1 MSTQAQTQA
10 QRQFEAQQHQQRDG
24 AERLPVGNLSP
35 AEPTLEEAVD
45 DYSPSEYDAAI
56 PEDPDDGSD
65 APRATAD
72 DGPQERDAVPPDT
85 EAAPPETEAIVEQVD
100 VPAEPKQPQLDVDE
114 PRTEHMEEPVA
125 PPLDE
130 PLEPERGSDADST
143 YGPVEKAANA
153 ALDAFTAPDFEAPDF
168 SEAAGAT
175 TAQAKPPASEPQ
187 GGYARVVEVVDH
199 GIRYTVDLTTGEKKA
214 VREGESGLGD
224 DATLRV
230 VKWSKEP
237 VKARNQNIGN
247 GSIVVGRGGVRYV
260 PGVRHEPGGARDT
273 GAPRS
278 RPERM

>member
-1 MSTQAQTQA
+1 MSTQSQA
-10 QRQFEAQQHQQRDG
+10 QAQFEAQQQAQRDY
-24 AERLPVGNLSP
+24 APP
-35 AEPTLEEAVD
+35 AAPPLEEAAD
-45 DYSPSEYDAAI
+45 DYSPSEYDAVV
-56 PEDPDDGSD
+56 PEDPDDESD

-85 EAAPPETEAIVEQVD
+85 EAAPPETEAVVEQAD
-100 VPAEPKQPQLDVDE
+100 VPAEPKQPQLDVAE

-130 PLEPERGSDADST
+130 PLEPERGSDADNT

-153 ALDAFTAPDFEAPDF
+153 ALDAFTPPDFEPPDF
-168 SEAAGAT
+168 SEAASAT

-199 GIRYTVDLTTGEKKA
+199 GIRYTVDLATGEKKA

-260 PGVRHEPGGARDT
+260 PGVRRESGGARDT
-273 GAPRS
+273 GGPRT

>member
-1 MSTQAQTQA
+1 MSTQAQSQA
-10 QRQFEAQQHQQRDG
+10 QQQFDAQQQQQRDY
-24 AERLPVGNLSP
+24 
-35 AEPTLEEAVD
+35 AEPLEEAD
-45 DYSPSEYDAAI
+45 EDYAPSEYDAAV
-56 PEDPDDGSD
+56 PEDPDDALDAPSD
-65 APRATAD
+65 AAD
-72 DGPQERDAVPPDT
+72 EPQERDAVPPDT
-85 EAAPPETEAIVEQVD
+85 EAVVKQPDVPVEPAPPHI
-100 VPAEPKQPQLDVDE
+100 DVDE

-125 PPLDE
+125 PSLDE
-130 PLEPERGSDADST
+130 PLEPERGSDANST

-153 ALDAFTAPDFEAPDF
+153 ALDAFTAPDFEPPDF
-168 SEAAGAT
+168 RAEASAT

-199 GIRYTVDLTTGEKKA
+199 GIRYTVDLATGEKKA

-260 PGVRHEPGGARDT
+260 PGVRRESGGARDT
-273 GAPRS
+273 GGPRT